1 MRITIRI
8 YFPLKLTNFESD
20 NQLLLYFM
28 SSFKD
33 KLFVIVFGTDTKSGK
48 RFDIVLLWLIL
59 ASVLAVMLESI
70 PILEEKHTYAF
81 FILELFF
88 TGVFTLEYFLRI
100 WVSPKPKN
108 YIFSFWGIVDLLAI
122 LPTYLIFFLPNIHF
136 LVAIRSL
143 RLLRVFRIIK
153 LVRFIK
159 EANTLK
165 KALASSIYK
174 TSTFLFTILA
184 VVVIMGTIMYVVE
197 GAENGFTSIPQSI
210 YWAIITIT
218 TVGYGDIVPH
228 TALGKFISAVVMVIG
243 YSIIAVPTAIFTVEV
258 ARAGNEQKN
267 CTKCKH
273 QNSVNANFC
282 SNCGNDL
289 K

>member
-1 MRITIRI
+1 M
-8 YFPLKLTNFESD
+8 
-20 NQLLLYFM
+20 
-28 SSFKD
+28 
-33 KLFVIVFGTDTKSGK
+33 
-48 RFDIVLLWLIL
+48 
-59 ASVLAVMLESI
+59 
-70 PILEEKHTYAF
+70 
-81 FILELFF
+81 
-88 TGVFTLEYFLRI
+88 
-100 WVSPKPKN
+100 
-108 YIFSFWGIVDLLAI
+108 VDLLAI
-122 LPTYLIFFLPNIHF
+122 LPTYLIFILPNIHF

-165 KALASSIYK
+165 KALTSSIYK

-228 TALGKFISAVVMVIG
+228 TALGKLISAVVMVIG

-258 ARAGNEQKN
+258 ARA
-267 CTKCKH
+267 
-273 QNSVNANFC
+273 
-282 SNCGNDL
+282 
-289 K
+289 

>member
-1 MRITIRI
+1 
-8 YFPLKLTNFESD
+8 
-20 NQLLLYFM
+20 M

-33 KLFVIVFGTDTKSGK
+33 RLFVIIFGTDTRAGK
-48 RFDIVLLWLIL
+48 NFDIALLWLIL

-70 PILEEKHTYAF
+70 PQLEEEYTTAF
-81 FILELFF
+81 FLIELFF
-88 TGVFTLEYFLRI
+88 TGVFTIEYFLRI
-100 WVSPKPKN
+100 WVTPKPKN
-108 YIFSFWGIVDLLAI
+108 YIFSFWGMVDLLAI
-122 LPTYLIFFLPNIHF
+122 LPTYLIFVLPNIHF

-165 KALASSIYK
+165 KALISSVYK
-174 TSTFLFTILA
+174 TSTFLFSILTI
-184 VVVIMGTIMYVVE
+184 VIIMGTIMYVVE

-218 TVGYGDIVPH
+218 TVGYGDIVPV
-228 TALGKFISAVVMVIG
+228 TALGKFISSVVMIIG

-258 ARAGNEQKN
+258 ARAGNEQVTCGDCQHKN
-267 CTKCKH
+267 
-273 QNSVNANFC
+273 NINASFC
-282 SNCGNDL
+282 SNCGNKL
-289 K
+289 NK